1 MPPFERPLVPS
12 IKKRPLYYH
21 WIEIQD
27 RFCLVWG
34 EANIDLFVC
43 YCPCILWT
51 ENINF
56 VTTVICAMFRI
67 KYPRYWYFCRLLSL
81 YSMSRKYKFRANSTL
96 YFVSFAVINWI
107 DVFIRNE
114 YKQVILDSLE
124 YCQKFKELELYAWCL
139 MTSHVHLIIGS
150 RGNPM
155 HNIIRDMK
163 SHTSTNWGQLLA
175 GMHRKAGRS
184 ACPDF
189 SGDVMDDGQGREE
202 EF

>member
-1 MPPFERPLVPS
+1 
-12 IKKRPLYYH
+12 
-21 WIEIQD
+21 
-27 RFCLVWG
+27 
-34 EANIDLFVC
+34 
-43 YCPCILWT
+43 
-51 ENINF
+51 
-56 VTTVICAMFRI
+56 
-67 KYPRYWYFCRLLSL
+67 
-81 YSMSRKYKFRANSTL
+81 MSRKYKFRDNSKL

-114 YKQVILDSLE
+114 YKQVLLDSFD
-124 YCQKFKELELYAWCL
+124 YCPGLAG

-163 SHTSTNWGQLLA
+163 SHTSTQWRQLLA
-175 GMHRKAGRS
+175 GIHTKAGRS

-189 SGDVMDDGQGREE
+189 PGDAMDDGKSREE